1 MKTDDIKDLFDK
13 ENLQEKRSGAIVMQ
27 KYKRDQICI
36 NIFSKMNKPTKE
48 TIKRAKND
56 KRDIRD
62 LGIKMQNAHGNVAAN
77 R

>member
-1 MKTDDIKDLFDK
+1 LKTDEIKDLFYK
-13 ENLQEKRSGAIVMQ
+13 EDLQEKRSEAIVMQ

-48 TIKRAKND
+48 TIIRAKND
-56 KRDIRD
+56 ERDIRD
-62 LGIKMQNAHGNVAAN
+62 LGIKMHNAQGKVAAN